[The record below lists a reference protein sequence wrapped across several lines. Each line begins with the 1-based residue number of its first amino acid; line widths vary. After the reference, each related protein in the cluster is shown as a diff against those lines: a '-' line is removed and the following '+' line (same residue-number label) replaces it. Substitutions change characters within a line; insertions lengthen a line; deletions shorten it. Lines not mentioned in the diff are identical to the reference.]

1 MKKNKAKPGIPTS
14 KPATKTTQA
23 AIPLSKSRQRVFSV
37 IAVLLPIIFLVLLEV
52 VLRISGYGDNFAL
65 FVDHPDENMGKY
77 YVVNP
82 EIGKKYFNKMEYS
95 APAKDIFLKKKPNDV
110 IRIFAMGSSSVVG
123 FPYANNLMFSRIL
136 SERLR
141 DAYPGK
147 KIEMVN
153 TAITA
158 ISSFTLADFMPQIL
172 EQKPDAILFYAGHN
186 EFYGAFGAGSNEAIF
201 HSPTMIRIHLALLN
215 YKVYQLTVNTVGKVI
230 GIFGGGKTG
239 NEKHGTLMTR
249 MVKDADITYGS
260 EKYKEGLRN
269 YEENLNTMLSMATQ
283 KHVQVFISD
292 LVSNLRDLKPFK
304 SIASGDLK
312 GAEEYYEA
320 AKKYESQGN
329 IPKAKENYILARD
342 YDCIRFRASSDINKI
357 IRELS
362 DKYQDH
368 FVPTVDLFNANSPN
382 GIVGNNLLIE
392 HLHPNI
398 PGQFLLAES
407 FYKAIVESKLIAP
420 DINVP
425 TVKSY
430 KGFIADYGFSN
441 LDFLIGKHR
450 VTNLSY
456 HWPFTDESK
465 GSVDYRQVY
474 KPTGTV
480 DSLAFTVMAKN
491 KINLY
496 QAHEQLAEMYKKRG
510 DLINA
515 FKEYNSMTMINP
527 YWSINFR
534 KAGDCLLHMNDLPRA
549 LNYFERST
557 EYSSDVFYAHFRAGE
572 ILMIKNDLESA
583 LSHFRKAQ
591 DAGDAQEK
599 LKTLVKIYQTLCYL
613 NRAEEGK
620 DILAYFKKINP
631 NQNIPVPPRTTL
643 LDYIPLMVKADVEG
657 AKEFMV
663 KNNPDKAIE
672 LLVNSLDIEETS
684 IAYRLL
690 GELYLKKG
698 TSDKAHEFLSKA
710 YPDFKFDSKYLHYFI
725 VSCLS
730 TKHKEEAANA
740 LAQLK
745 KIDPGYPEYSKLQ
758 HYVDAYSSGNTLSN
772 FDL

>member
-1 MKKNKAKPGIPTS
+1 M
-14 KPATKTTQA
+14 
-23 AIPLSKSRQRVFSV
+23 SKSKQRIFSL
-37 IAVLLPIIFLVLLEV
+37 IAVTLPIVFLILLEL
-52 VLRISGYGDNFAL
+52 VLRIAGYGDNFAL
-65 FVDHPDENMGKY
+65 FVDHPDENMEKY

-95 APAKDIFLKKKPNDV
+95 APAKDIFLKMKPNDV
-110 IRIFAMGSSSVVG
+110 IRIFAMGSSSVAG

-136 SERLR
+136 HERLR

-158 ISSFTLADFMPQIL
+158 INSFTLADFMPQIL
-172 EQKPDAILFYAGHN
+172 EQKPDVLLFYAGHN
-186 EFYGAFGAGSNEAIF
+186 EFYGAFGAGSNEAVT
-201 HSPTMIRIHLALLN
+201 HSLKLIRIHLALLN
-215 YKVYQLTVNTVGKVI
+215 YKVYQLTVNTVGKVV
-230 GIFGGGKTG
+230 GIFGGGNG
-239 NEKHGTLMTR
+239 NKKHGTLMTR

-283 KHVQVFISD
+283 KHVKVFISD

-320 AKKYESQGN
+320 AKIYEAQGN

-342 YDCIRFRASSDINKI
+342 YDCVRFRASSGINEI
-357 IRELS
+357 IKNLS
-362 DKYQDH
+362 DKYQLH

-382 GIVGNNLLIE
+382 GIVGNNLLTE

-407 FYKAIVESKLIAP
+407 FYKTIVESKLIAP

-430 KGFIADYGFSN
+430 KGFIADYGFTN

-450 VTNLSY
+450 VTSLSY

-474 KPTGTV
+474 RPTGTV
-480 DSLAFTVMAKN
+480 DSLAFTVMAKG
-491 KINLY
+491 KISLY

-515 FKEYNSMTMINP
+515 FKEYNSLTKINP
-527 YWSINFR
+527 YRNINFR

-549 LNYFERST
+549 LYYFERSS
-557 EYSSDVFYAHFRAGE
+557 EYGSDDFYAHYRAGE

-591 DAGDAQEK
+591 EAGDAQEK
-599 LKTLVKIYQTLCYL
+599 QKTLVRIYQTLCYL
-613 NRAEEGK
+613 NRAEDGK
-620 DILAYFKKINP
+620 DILAYFKKM
-631 NQNIPVPPRTTL
+631 NQNQGIPLPQRTSYV
-643 LDYIPLMVKADVEG
+643 DYIPFQVKDNVEG
-657 AKEFMV
+657 AKEYLA
-663 KNNPDKAIE
+663 NNQPDKAIE
-672 LLVNSLDIEETS
+672 LLTNSLDIEETS
-684 IAYRLL
+684 CVFRML
-690 GELYLKKG
+690 GEIYLKRG
-698 TSDKAHEFLSKA
+698 IADKAQEFLLKA
-710 YPDFKFDSKYLHYFI
+710 YPDYQFEPKFLHYFI

-730 TKHKEEAANA
+730 SGKPGEASKA
-740 LAQLK
+740 LNQLK
-745 KIDPGYPEYSKLQ
+745 KIDPIYPGINKLQ
-758 HYVDAYSSGNTLSN
+758 GYINSYNTANKLSD
-772 FDL
+772 FDLP

>member
-1 MKKNKAKPGIPTS
+1 MKNVKTKPGNPPAKSSDKNTIPV
-14 KPATKTTQA
+14 
-23 AIPLSKSRQRVFSV
+23 SKSKQRIFSV
-37 IAVLLPIIFLVLLEV
+37 IAIALPIVFLILLEL
-52 VLRISGYGDNFAL
+52 VLRIAGYGDNFAL
-65 FVDHPDENMGKY
+65 FVDHPDENMEKY

-95 APAKDIFLKKKPNDV
+95 SPAKDIFLKKKPNDV
-110 IRIFAMGSSSVVG
+110 IRIFAMGSSSVIG
-123 FPYANNLMFSRIL
+123 FPYANNLMFPRIL
-136 SERLR
+136 HERLR

-158 ISSFTLADFMPQIL
+158 INSFTLADFMPQIL
-172 EQKPDAILFYAGHN
+172 AQNPDAILYYDGHN

-201 HSPTMIRIHLALLN
+201 HSPTLIRMHLALLN
-215 YKVYQLTVNTVGKVI
+215 YKVYQLTVNTVGKI
-230 GIFGGGKTG
+230 AGIFGSL
-239 NEKHGTLMTR
+239 NSAEVKHGTLRTR

-260 EKYKEGLRN
+260 EKYNEGIRN
-269 YEENLNTMLSMATQ
+269 FKQNLEAMLSWAKQ
-283 KHVQVFISD
+283 KNVQVFISD
-292 LVSNLRDLKPFK
+292 QVSNLHDMKPFQ
-304 SIASGDLK
+304 SIATGELK
-312 GAEEYYEA
+312 GAEEYYNA
-320 AKKYESQGN
+320 AKKYEAQGD
-329 IPKAKENYILARD
+329 IAKAKENYILARD

-357 IRELS
+357 IKELS

-382 GIVGNNLLIE
+382 GIVGNNLLTE

-398 PGQFLLAES
+398 PGQFLLTES

-420 DINVP
+420 DVNVS

-430 KGFIADYGFSN
+430 KGFIADYGFTN

-474 KPTGTV
+474 RPTGTI

-491 KINLY
+491 KISLY

-515 FKEYNSMTMINP
+515 FKEYNSLTKINP
-527 YWSINFR
+527 YGSINFR

-549 LNYFERST
+549 LYYFERST
-557 EYSSDVFYAHFRAGE
+557 EYGSDDFYAHYRAGE
-572 ILMIKNDLESA
+572 ILMIENDLESA

-591 DAGDAQEK
+591 EAGDAQEK
-599 LKTLVKIYQTLCYL
+599 QKTLVRIYQTLCYL

-620 DILAYFKKINP
+620 DILAYFRKSNAG
-631 NQNIPVPPRTTL
+631 QSIPVPPRSFL
-643 LDYIPLMVKADVEG
+643 LDYIPFQVKDNIEG
-657 AKEFMV
+657 AKEFLA

-672 LLVNSLDIEETS
+672 LLISSLDIEETS
-684 IAYRLL
+684 YVFRML

-698 TSDKAHEFLSKA
+698 MSGKSQEFLTKA
-710 YPDFKFDSKYLHYFI
+710 FPDFKFDSKFLHYFI
-725 VSCLS
+725 VSSLS
-730 TKHKEEAANA
+730 TNHLELAQSA
-740 LAQLK
+740 LVQLK
-745 KIDPGYPEYSKLQ
+745 KIAPNYPDMAKLQ
-758 HYVDAYSSGNTLSN
+758 GYINSYKPGNTISD
-772 FDL
+772 FDI

>member
-1 MKKNKAKPGIPTS
+1 
-14 KPATKTTQA
+14 
-23 AIPLSKSRQRVFSV
+23 
-37 IAVLLPIIFLVLLEV
+37 
-52 VLRISGYGDNFAL
+52 
-65 FVDHPDENMGKY
+65 
-77 YVVNP
+77 VNP

-136 SERLR
+136 HERLR

-158 ISSFTLADFMPQIL
+158 INSFTLADFMPQIL

-186 EFYGAFGAGSNEAIF
+186 EFYGAFGAGSNEAVF
-201 HSPTMIRIHLALLN
+201 HSPTLIRMHLALIN
-215 YKVYQLTVNTVGKVI
+215 YRVYQLTVNTVDKI
-230 GIFGGGKTG
+230 AGIFKSSTSGPAR
-239 NEKHGTLMTR
+239 TLMSR

-260 EKYKEGLRN
+260 KIYNEGMKN
-269 YEENLNTMLSMATQ
+269 YEQNMDAMLAMAKQ
-283 KHVQVFISD
+283 KNVQVFISD

-320 AKKYESQGN
+320 AKKYEAQGN

-342 YDCIRFRASSDINKI
+342 YDCVRFRASSDINSI
-357 IRELS
+357 IKKLS
-362 DKYQDH
+362 DKYQLH

-382 GIVGNNLLIE
+382 GIVGNNLLTE

-430 KGFIADYGFSN
+430 KGFIADYGFTN

-450 VTNLSY
+450 VTSLSY
-456 HWPFTDESK
+456 HWPFTDESN

-474 KPTGTV
+474 KPTGIV

-491 KINLY
+491 KISLY

-515 FKEYNSMTMINP
+515 FKEYNSLTKISP
-527 YWSINFR
+527 YGSINFR

-549 LNYFERST
+549 LYYFERST
-557 EYSSDVFYAHFRAGE
+557 EYSSDVFYAHYRAGE

-591 DAGDAQEK
+591 EAGDAQEK
-599 LKTLVKIYQTLCYL
+599 QKTLVRIYQTLSYL

-620 DILAYFKKINP
+620 DILAYFKKSNP
-631 NQNIPVPPRTTL
+631 GKSIPVPPRTSL
-643 LDYIPLMVKADVEG
+643 LDYIPLLVKENVEG
-657 AKEFMV
+657 AGPASVQLIASNGAEKVISGEFGAKV
-663 KNNPDKAIE
+663 K
-672 LLVNSLDIEETS
+672 SL
-684 IAYRLL
+684 
-690 GELYLKKG
+690 
-698 TSDKAHEFLSKA
+698 
-710 YPDFKFDSKYLHYFI
+710 FDSLQIHL
-725 VSCLS
+725 VVLNDP
-730 TKHKEEAANA
+730 E
-740 LAQLK
+740 K
-745 KIDPGYPEYSKLQ
+745 KISEIIKLLD
-758 HYVDAYSSGNTLSN
+758 HKN
-772 FDL
+772 